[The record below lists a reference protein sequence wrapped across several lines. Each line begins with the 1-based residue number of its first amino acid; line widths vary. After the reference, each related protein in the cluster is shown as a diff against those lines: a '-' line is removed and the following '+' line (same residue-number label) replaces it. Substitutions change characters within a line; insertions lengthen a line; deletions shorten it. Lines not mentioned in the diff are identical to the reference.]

1 MAGRYGM
8 TFAAKLI
15 EEGKYDEAIV
25 EATRLVE
32 KVPADPLPLV
42 DRASAYELLERF
54 PEAVADYE
62 KALTLDA
69 EAQVLETEVVDD
81 GYFNA
86 LICAAKAECL
96 TNKVAGAK
104 WLDRYK
110 AIVPDGQ
117 HHGEVIE
124 WRKRLLG

>member
-1 MAGRYGM
+1 M

-15 EEGKYDEAIV
+15 EEGKYDEAIA
-25 EATRLVE
+25 EATKLAE
-32 KVPADPLPLV
+32 KVPADPLPMI
-42 DRASAYELLERF
+42 DRAGAYELLERF

-62 KALTLDA
+62 KAFALDA
-69 EAQVLETEVVDD
+69 EAGVLETESVDD

-86 LICAAKAECL
+86 LICAAKAECK
-96 TNKVAGAK
+96 TNKASGVK

-110 AIVPDGQ
+110 TTVPDGQ
-117 HHGEVIE
+117 HHGDVIE

>member
-25 EATRLVE
+25 EATKLAD
-32 KVPADPLPLV
+32 KVPTDPMPLI

-62 KALTLDA
+62 KAFALDA
-69 EAQVLETEVVDD
+69 EAGVLETEVVDD

-86 LICAAKAECL
+86 LICAAKADCK
-96 TNKVAGAK
+96 TDKVTGAK

-110 AIVPDGQ
+110 GTVPEGQ
-117 HHGEVIE
+117 HHSEVIE